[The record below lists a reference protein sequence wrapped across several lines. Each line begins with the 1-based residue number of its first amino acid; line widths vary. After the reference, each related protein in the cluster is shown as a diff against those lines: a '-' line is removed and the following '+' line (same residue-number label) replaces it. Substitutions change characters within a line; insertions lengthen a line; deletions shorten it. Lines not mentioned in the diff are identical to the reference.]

1 MKRKISSILLIL
13 FSFFSLNLVHG
24 APGLLLSIRIEEGV
38 QGDSASFELIDQREI
53 ELLEGVERSSFQG
66 NFTLTVTPTLL
77 YDENVM
83 LNLSLITLP
92 PRPQTVFREVLA
104 KNEETILLGEVKVK
118 QGRVFRVYLTPQ
130 IAEVSDPECD
140 LDTRDKESE
149 DWDELPSAH
158 FFFRYILNSLADL
171 HWSKIKGHGEAEY
184 RRFRQTF
191 GFTRP
196 AMDRMEYFLLP
207 CRAGEVIWDQRFDIG
222 LDPVRN
228 KLYSVYNLQERSLDS
243 PGVGFLL
250 FYRLWGYAPPM
261 LAEGIGGYFSLSHHF
276 AKKLVSSKRWVPL
289 KKLIIT
295 RDYRKQPK
303 EVAFWESCSFVRF
316 LVTTYTQE
324 KFRHFYQEATDLTL
338 EQKMGE
344 IYQKNLTTLEG
355 EWLSFLEG
363 YRDTVSD
370 FYYLAN
376 VKMGNL
382 RYDEAI
388 ELYEDMLTL
397 YGRDQGTV
405 RSLAY
410 VHYLKGD
417 YDQAERYYKEV
428 LFDDTLNLEYL
439 HILGNISRIRGQY
452 DKAREYYLKVIA
464 LDSTYLESHLK
475 LAELEIANGDLLP
488 AKGHLDQARA
498 LEPGTQSSVDIF
510 LALGDVYEK
519 LGRFQEA
526 QESFGNALFYAR
538 RFTVEFAGKPIPYLK
553 LGQSFFNAGE
563 VDSAIHFYE
572 IAEFLEE
579 RPLHRGRVL
588 LALGKAYQAKDDSS
602 TAAGYLREVLG
613 LPTGYEEKKE
623 AERLLESR

>member
-1 MKRKISSILLIL
+1 MKRKISSILLII
-13 FSFFSLNLVHG
+13 FSFLSFNLVHG
-24 APGLLLSIRIEEGV
+24 APGLLLSIRIEEGA
-38 QGDSASFELIDQREI
+38 QGDSTSFELIDQREI
-53 ELLEGVERSSFQG
+53 ELLEGVETASFQA

-77 YDENVM
+77 YGENVM

-92 PRPQTVFREVLA
+92 PKPQTVFREVLA
-104 KNEETILLGEVKVK
+104 KNEDTILLDEVKVK
-118 QGRVFRVYLTPQ
+118 KGRVFRVYLTPE
-130 IAEVSDPECD
+130 IAEVSDPECH
-140 LDTRDKESE
+140 LDTKDKESE
-149 DWDELPSAH
+149 DWDDLPSAH

-228 KLYSVYNLQERSLDS
+228 KLYAVYNLFERSLDS

-276 AKKLVSSKRWVPL
+276 AKKLVSSKRRVPL

-344 IYQKNLTTLEG
+344 IYQKDLTTLEG
-355 EWLSFLEG
+355 EWLTFLET
-363 YRDTVSD
+363 YRDSISD

-382 RYDEAI
+382 HYDEAI

-397 YGRDQGTV
+397 YGRDPGTV

-417 YDQAERYYKEV
+417 YDQAEGYYKEV
-428 LFDDTLNLEYL
+428 LSGDTLNLEYL

-452 DKAREYYLKVIA
+452 EKASEYYLKVIA
-464 LDSTYLESHLK
+464 LDSTYLDSHLK
-475 LAELEIANGDLLP
+475 LAELETLSGDLLL

-510 LALGDVYEK
+510 LGLGAVYEK
-519 LGRFQEA
+519 LGQLREA
-526 QESFGNALFYAR
+526 QESFRNALFYAR

-602 TAAGYLREVLG
+602 AAAGYLREVLG
-613 LPTGYEEKKE
+613 LPTGYEEKEE
-623 AERLLESR
+623 AERLLKSR